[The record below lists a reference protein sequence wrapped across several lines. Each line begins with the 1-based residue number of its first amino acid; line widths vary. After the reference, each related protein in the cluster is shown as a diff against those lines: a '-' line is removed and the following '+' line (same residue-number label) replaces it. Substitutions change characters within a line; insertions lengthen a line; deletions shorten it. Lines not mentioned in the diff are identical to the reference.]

1 MRDTAINHTQRGFT
15 LVEAMVT
22 VAVVVILAAVAIPG
36 LQAFIARSGM
46 NAVRDDFAIALQRA
60 RLDAIN
66 RNTCVSVCQM
76 AGPGSTTCQTDA
88 AAVGNWHLGWITYVN
103 DACTLPDGAA
113 LAAVDVIAVR
123 EPGNPRYEL
132 TGNAGSAVTFDAR
145 GTRVSGAGTFTVS
158 DAQDAN
164 SPHKRDIVV
173 SLQGRVAVSL
183 SNDDAPDETND
194 VPVADDR

>member
-1 MRDTAINHTQRGFT
+1 
-15 LVEAMVT
+15 MVT
-22 VAVVVILAAVAIPG
+22 VAVVVILAAVAVPG

-76 AGPGSTTCQTDA
+76 DGPGSTTCQTNA
-88 AAVGNWHLGWITYVN
+88 AEVGNWHLGWITYVN
-103 DACTLPDGAA
+103 NACTAPNGTA
-113 LAAVDVIAVR
+113 LAAADVIAVR

-132 TGNAGSAVTFDAR
+132 EGNGDSAVTFDAR
-145 GTRVSGAGTFTVS
+145 GTLVSGAGTFVVS
-158 DAQDAN
+158 DAQDGS
-164 SPHKRDIVV
+164 SPHKREIRV
-173 SLQGRVAVSL
+173 SLQGRVAVSMPK
-183 SNDDAPDETND
+183 DDAPTETND